1 MKIRSALPHEATL
14 IQELVFELAVF
25 EKAPESAQ
33 ASLSDIEKAFFAPH
47 PAVFCD
53 FVEDDS
59 GTVQGFAIW
68 FLNYSTWTGT
78 HGIYLEDLFI
88 RPTARGKGYGKAM
101 LKHLAGI
108 CVRCGYHRLQWWVLD
123 WNQNAIT
130 FYEGL
135 GAKFMKEWTVMR
147 VEGDSLKELSS
158 LRID

>member
-1 MKIRSALPHEATL
+1 MKIRSALPHEAAL
-14 IQELVFELAVF
+14 IQELVYELAVF

-33 ASLSDIEKAFFAPH
+33 ASIADIEAAFFGSH

-88 RPTARGKGYGKAM
+88 RPTARGNGYGKA
-101 LKHLAGI
+101 LLRHLAAI
-108 CVRCGYHRLQWWVLD
+108 CVVRGYHRLQWWVLD
-123 WNQNAIT
+123 WNRDAVE
-130 FYEGL
+130 FYKGL
-135 GAKFMKEWTVMR
+135 GAIFMDEWTIMR
-147 VEGDSLKELSS
+147 MEGEALKELSS
-158 LRID
+158 LSIN